1 MYTAH
6 ATRIINRNTEKANF
20 HDIIAFD
27 YRRGVFEVK
36 TGRGTRGSSKG
47 GKIQHVDLNQMKCTC
62 NKLEIYHLPCSHVL
76 VVCIK
81 RHLSYERFVDPCY
94 TSQSYASTYEHY
106 FMPMIDK
113 RSWPQYTGF
122 ELRHDPDQIRGKG
135 RPKSRRI
142 SNEWMRVER
151 NELIVVIVGAKVKTL
166 EPVTPGNMLYILY

>member
-1 MYTAH
+1 MYTRH
-6 ATRIINRNTEKANF
+6 ATRIINRNIEKANI

-36 TGRGTRGSSKG
+36 IGRGTRGTSKG

-62 NKLEIYHLPCSHVL
+62 NIPKIYHLPCLHVL

-94 TSQSYASTYEHY
+94 TSQSYASTYEHC
-106 FMPMIDK
+106 FMPTIDK
-113 RSWPQYTGF
+113 RSWPQYTSF
-122 ELRHDPDQIRGKG
+122 ELKHDPHQIPAKG

-142 SNEWMRVER
+142 ANEMDEGRPKRSNCRRCGSESHNTRTCNSR
-151 NELIVVIVGAKVKTL
+151 
-166 EPVTPGNMLYILY
+166 